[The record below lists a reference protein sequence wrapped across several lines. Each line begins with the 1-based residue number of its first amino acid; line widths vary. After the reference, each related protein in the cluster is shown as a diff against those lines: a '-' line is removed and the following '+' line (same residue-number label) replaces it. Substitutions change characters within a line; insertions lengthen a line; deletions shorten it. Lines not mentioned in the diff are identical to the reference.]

1 MTLARPSTS
10 RHSAVRWCS
19 SIALVLLAACSGEP
33 SSPVGVPQM
42 SLRLARPTSDVLV
55 SSTAPDSAQQDTT
68 LDVTING
75 SGFTSDMV
83 ATWALAGVA
92 DPAQVRTN
100 STRDVNAKT
109 LVANIT
115 ISAGAATGKW
125 DVQIMSKSKG
135 GIGTELFTIKL
146 RGKPQPDPTSTFYLS
161 NTATDFL
168 RGDGL
173 YVESSS
179 SAQAGMSRYQ
189 EGECGVHSLIYA
201 VTGGGDAIMGSDF
214 TINRKCRDFPRGIR
228 LTFARINTDGSTTS
242 EGSESAGTFMNVL
255 QLEQPAVGGLPQ
267 LFIAVGN
274 TESRN
279 FNFSD
284 KNGKC
289 SELKFRPVLQD
300 GTVTGADQIRATR
313 VSADTW
319 LIQTQADETDPV
331 TLQTIHHDKVWCRS
345 NGGLY
350 HMPMHFMIKSSTG
363 LP

>member
-1 MTLARPSTS
+1 V
-10 RHSAVRWCS
+10 SA
-19 SIALVLLAACSGEP
+19 
-33 SSPVGVPQM
+33 
-42 SLRLARPTSDVLV
+42 
-55 SSTAPDSAQQDTT
+55 TAPDSAQQDTT
-68 LDVTING
+68 LDVTISG
-75 SGFTSDMV
+75 SGFASDMV

-92 DPAQVRTN
+92 DPTQVRTN
-100 STRDVNAKT
+100 STRYVNAKT

-115 ISAGAATGKW
+115 ISAGATTGKW

-135 GIGTELFTIKL
+135 GIGTELFTIKV

-161 NTATDFL
+161 NSSADFL

-173 YVESSS
+173 YLESSS
-179 SAQAGMSRYQ
+179 SAQAGMSRYM
-189 EGECGVHSLIYA
+189 EGECGVHSLIHA

-228 LTFARINTDGSTTS
+228 LTFARINTDGSTS
-242 EGSESAGTFMNVL
+242 LEGSESAATFMNVL
-255 QLEQPAVGGLPQ
+255 GLEDPGINGSPQ
-267 LFIAVGN
+267 HYIAVGA
-274 TESRN
+274 TEFRN
-279 FNFSD
+279 FIFSD

-289 SELKFRPVLQD
+289 TDLKFRPVLQD
-300 GTVTGADQIRATR
+300 GTVTGSDQIQATR

-331 TLQTIHHDKVWCRS
+331 TLRTIHHDKVWCSS

-350 HMPMHFMIKSSTG
+350 HMPMHFVIKSSTA